1 MISSISDQITHNTT
15 ATANTHSPECLH
27 VSPLTIRCTHGPSPP
42 QPFNAQGNRE
52 GKRREKNSWRR
63 ISVCT
68 MKHFIV
74 ACFDRTHRGGLS
86 QCDINVLL
94 YKRKPEVQSQHS
106 LEILQI
112 KTSRKPKKEN
122 TIEHTKNRQCV
133 TKSTHLNDDIN

>member
-1 MISSISDQITHNTT
+1 
-15 ATANTHSPECLH
+15 
-27 VSPLTIRCTHGPSPP
+27 
-42 QPFNAQGNRE
+42 
-52 GKRREKNSWRR
+52 
-63 ISVCT
+63 

-94 YKRKPEVQSQHS
+94 YKRKPEVQSQYS

-122 TIEHTKNRQCV
+122 TIEQTKNRQCV
-133 TKSTHLNDDIN
+133 TKSAHLNDKI